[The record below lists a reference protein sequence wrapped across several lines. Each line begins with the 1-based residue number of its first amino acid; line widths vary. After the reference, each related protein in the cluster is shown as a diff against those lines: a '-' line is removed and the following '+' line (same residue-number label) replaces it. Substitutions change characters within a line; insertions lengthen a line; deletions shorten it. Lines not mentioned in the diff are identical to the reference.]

1 MVAEPSKARA
11 RHLFE
16 RRGYE
21 VEEIPLGAEKS
32 AELRVRRRAEA
43 LGGLTDLLGILTGL
57 A

>member
-43 LGGLTDLLGILTGL
+43 LGELTDLFAIPTGL